1 MLETVLRLLLAVH
14 SLQIELKTFSGPLAA
29 MIVIILLTILLY
41 GNIGQMHKHIIDFGN
56 IRRIQLVAKP
66 AEPLI
71 KNPSLQRSI
80 AGDQTVNPQIE
91 LFLSNQHGIIHVTG
105 NDPGI
110 VGLEVFEGGVQVG
123 AWHDFLQLVYL
134 F

>member
-1 MLETVLRLLLAVH
+1 
-14 SLQIELKTFSGPLAA
+14 

-56 IRRIQLVAKP
+56 IRRIQLIAKP

-71 KNPSLQRSI
+71 ENPSLQRPI
-80 AGDQTVNPQIE
+80 AGDQTINPQIE
-91 LFLSNQHGIIHVTG
+91 LFLSNQHGIIHVTR
-105 NDPGI
+105 NDPSI